1 MKHSLLTLTIAA
13 QLAASAAFAQTSTD
27 DINESMSQTNAP
39 DLQPVAYG
47 GDWPETLVTPLFA
60 EDGLT
65 LRPADEITAAWGD
78 LTPQDQDFIRRDC
91 ADVVRLTEAEM
102 LSDDPGRMSEDAA
115 TSTGTTTGNGSA
127 GLGTGANTTGTFA
140 GEAPADAVTGAE
152 VPGTTGAPGE
162 TGTTGG
168 TSVTPF
174 TSDTIPE
181 EDGPAMQDDDM
192 QTTQADVP
200 STVSLSIAQMEEI
213 CVATQNF

>member
-1 MKHSLLTLTIAA
+1 MKYSLLTLTIAT
-13 QLAASAAFAQTSTD
+13 QLAAGAAFAQTTTD
-27 DINESMSQTNAP
+27 DINESISQTNAP

-47 GDWPETLVTPLFA
+47 GDWPETLVTPLFDD
-60 EDGLT
+60 DGLT
-65 LRPADEITAAWGD
+65 LRSADEITAAWGD

-91 ADVVRLTEAEM
+91 ADVVQLTEAEM

-115 TSTGTTTGNGSA
+115 TSTTPGDGSA

-140 GEAPADAVTGAE
+140 GEAPADAVTGAD

-162 TGTTGG
+162 TGTTGD

-174 TSDTIPE
+174 TSDTVPE
-181 EDGPAMQDDDM
+181 EDGPAMDEDM
-192 QTTQADVP
+192 ETTQDDVP
-200 STVSLSIAQMEEI
+200 STISLSIAQMEDI